1 MLKFSKNKDQNNI
14 ELIKIVSLL
23 IHAAKIDENYTN
35 KEKDLINNF
44 IVRFLKK
51 NPEIKES
58 KSPVEIIKEAEKHE
72 KDSNHI
78 LEFTKEIKKMDIDVR
93 IFILETLWQIVLSDD
108 KSGIYES
115 NLIRR
120 ICGLLYISDK
130 ISGEVKLSI
139 IEKNK

>member
-1 MLKFSKNKDQNNI
+1 MNKLSNNNDKENI
-14 ELIKIVSLL
+14 ELTKIVSLL
-23 IHAAKIDENYTN
+23 IHAAKIDENYTD

-44 IVRFLKK
+44 INKFSEENSQNKT
-51 NPEIKES
+51 PGEIFE
-58 KSPVEIIKEAEKHE
+58 EAEKQE

-78 LEFTKEIKKMDIDVR
+78 LEFTREIKKMDMKIR
-93 IFILETLWQIVLSDD
+93 ILVLQTLWEIVLSDE

>member
-1 MLKFSKNKDQNNI
+1 MNKLSNNKDKENI
-14 ELIKIVSLL
+14 ELTKIVSLL
-23 IHAAKIDENYTN
+23 IHAAKIDENYTD

-44 IVRFLKK
+44 INKFSEENSQNKTSS
-51 NPEIKES
+51 EIFE
-58 KSPVEIIKEAEKHE
+58 EAEKQE

-78 LEFTKEIKKMDIDVR
+78 LEFTREIKKMDMKIR
-93 IFILETLWQIVLSDD
+93 ILILETLWEIVLSDK

>member
-1 MLKFSKNKDQNNI
+1 MIKLSNNKDKQDI
-14 ELIKIVSLL
+14 ELTKIVSLL
-23 IHAAKIDENYTN
+23 IHAAKIDENYTD

-44 IVRFLKK
+44 INKFSEENSQNKTSS
-51 NPEIKES
+51 EIFE
-58 KSPVEIIKEAEKHE
+58 EAEKQE

-78 LEFTKEIKKMDIDVR
+78 LEFTREIKKMDMKIR
-93 IFILETLWQIVLSDD
+93 ILVLETLWEIVLSDE

>member
-1 MLKFSKNKDQNNI
+1 MNKLSNNKDKENI
-14 ELIKIVSLL
+14 ELTKIVSLL
-23 IHAAKIDENYTN
+23 IHAAKIDENYTD

-44 IVRFLKK
+44 INKFSEENSQNKTSS
-51 NPEIKES
+51 EILQ
-58 KSPVEIIKEAEKHE
+58 EAEKQE

-78 LEFTKEIKKMDIDVR
+78 LEFTREIKKMDMKIR
-93 IFILETLWQIVLSDD
+93 ILVLETLWEIILSDE

>member
-1 MLKFSKNKDQNNI
+1 MIKLSNNKEKQNI
-14 ELIKIVSLL
+14 ELVKIVSLL
-23 IHAAKIDENYTN
+23 IHAAKIDENYTD

-44 IVRFLKK
+44 INKFSEI
-51 NPEIKES
+51 NPQNQTSIKIFE
-58 KSPVEIIKEAEKHE
+58 EAEKKE
-72 KDSNHI
+72 RDSNHI
-78 LEFTKEIKKMDIDVR
+78 LEFTREIKKMDMKIR
-93 IFILETLWQIVLSDD
+93 ILVLETLWEIVLSDD

-130 ISGEVKLSI
+130 ISGEIKLSI